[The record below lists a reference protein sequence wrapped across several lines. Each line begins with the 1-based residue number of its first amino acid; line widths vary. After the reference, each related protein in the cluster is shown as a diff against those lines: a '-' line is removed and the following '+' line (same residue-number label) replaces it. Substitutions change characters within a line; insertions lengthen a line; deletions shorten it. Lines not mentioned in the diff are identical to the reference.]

1 MTEIEVRRATE
12 ADAVVLARLNEI
24 VHALHVEARPDV
36 FVAAGDKEEVARL
49 FVRFLGREGALVF
62 LAEEAGRAVGYVTGV
77 VHRREGDVMLR
88 ARSFVSIEHIA
99 VDPGV
104 ARSGVGS
111 ALARAVR
118 EVGREAGCT
127 SVLTDVWD
135 FNEASLAFFTELG
148 FRPMRHVLEQAL

>member
-36 FVAAGDKEEVARL
+36 FVPAGDKEEVARL
-49 FVRFLGREGALVF
+49 FVRFLGREGALAF

-77 VHRREGDVMLR
+77 VHRREGDVMMR

-99 VDPGV
+99 VDPEV

-118 EVGREAGCT
+118 EAGRAAGCT

-135 FNEASLAFFTELG
+135 FNEAALAFFAELG
-148 FRPMRHVLEQAL
+148 FRPMRHHLEQAL